1 MSDATIRII
10 GRGERCCL
18 SIESDAPLP
27 GDDHD
32 SAAER
37 IVHGA
42 ADIIVAPIARI
53 AERIG
58 INPVC
63 GDLPDGV
70 YITTPDGRVYDWPAV
85 VDTLVQRIEQQ
96 PVDYHKLADCMVDLV
111 LDKKVLGKDEPRD
124 SVVTAVDNLCT
135 VLPGVTRDDVYE
147 AVKRLI
153 VDTAQAVHEDLE
165 RGDAEGGGA

>member
-1 MSDATIRII
+1 MPDATIRII

-32 SAAER
+32 AAAER

-58 INPVC
+58 VEPMC
-63 GDLPDGV
+63 GELPDGV

-85 VDTLVQRIEQQ
+85 VDKLVSRIAM
-96 PVDYHKLADCMVDLV
+96 PTGNV
-111 LDKKVLGKDEPRD
+111 LRDHNDNGTVPNEPHD
-124 SVVTAVDNLCT
+124 SIEAAVDAITNVVPGAVIDT
-135 VLPGVTRDDVYE
+135 VRAEVVLMISDMH
-147 AVKRLI
+147 
-153 VDTAQAVHEDLE
+153 QQVHEDLE
-165 RGDAEGGGA
+165 RGDAEGGSL